1 MFDLVLEDIL
11 RGFQGEEGKAAENP
25 QWREFF
31 DAICQDAI
39 RIGMEL
45 NCQYHTPEEIR
56 EIIGRLTGKKIDDS
70 FRLFPPF
77 YTDFGK
83 NITIGKDVFINSG
96 CHFQDQGGITIGD
109 GSLIGLNVVLAT
121 INHDLAPSRNRKN
134 HYAPIKIGSHVWIG
148 SNATVLSGVTVGDWA
163 VIAAGAV
170 VAKDVPAMTIEAPV
184 FYIVNMEYIHSL
196 RKRCTEDL
204 SNGNYEPGCGRGST
218 SIRRI
223 IRQPISR

>member
-11 RGFQGEEGKAAENP
+11 REFQGEEGKVAENP
-25 QWREFF
+25 KWRELF

-39 RIGMEL
+39 RSGMEL

-56 EIIGRLTGKKIDDS
+56 EIMGRLTGKKIDDS

-109 GSLIGLNVVLAT
+109 GSLIGHNVVLAT

-148 SNATVLSGVTVGDWA
+148 SNATVLPGVTVDDWA
-163 VIAAGAV
+163 VVAAGAV
-170 VAKDVPAMTIEAPV
+170 VTKDVPASTVVGGVPAKILKAVPKEEPQEALQKQALMQEIPRHGREV
-184 FYIVNMEYIHSL
+184 EV
-196 RKRCTEDL
+196 T
-204 SNGNYEPGCGRGST
+204 YEAAM
-218 SIRRI
+218 
-223 IRQPISR
+223 